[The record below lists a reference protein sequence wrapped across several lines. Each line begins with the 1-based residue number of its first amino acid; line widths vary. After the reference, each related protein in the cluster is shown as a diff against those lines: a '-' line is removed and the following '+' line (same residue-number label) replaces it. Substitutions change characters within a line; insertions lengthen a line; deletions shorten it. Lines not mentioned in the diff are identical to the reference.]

1 MAVPLAHFQQL
12 LWALNAAVGFVLA
25 ALLVLRKNDRVYPA
39 FSFYIFLT
47 LAQAALLFLIYRRWG
62 FSSTLAWPVAWT
74 SQAIVMCARALAV
87 AEVCRHLLS
96 RYAGV
101 WALAWRLLLTS
112 AVLVFLFSLL
122 AMRKGWFSVLTIAQ
136 LGLEL
141 AIAVAIVGLLLF
153 AKFYDVIPTQP
164 LRSLAIGLCLY
175 SCFSVLNNT
184 AWERFLD
191 QYDALWNLLGMLAFL
206 ASLLLWIVAL
216 RVPSLAPTR
225 EELLL
230 PGSVYPNFSP
240 QINLRLHLLNKQLSQ
255 FWNVGEPEL

>member
-25 ALLVLRKNDRVYPA
+25 ALLVVRKNYRVYPA

-62 FSSTLAWPVAWT
+62 FSSTLSWPVAWI
-74 SQAIVMCARALAV
+74 SQAIVMCTRALAV

-112 AVLVFLFSLL
+112 AVFVFLFSLL
-122 AMRKGWFSVLTIAQ
+122 AMNRGWFSVLTIAQ

-141 AIAVAIVGLLLF
+141 AIAVAIVGLLVF
-153 AKFYDVIPTQP
+153 AKFYGVTPVQP

-184 AWERFLD
+184 IWERFLD
-191 QYDALWNLLGMLAFL
+191 QYNVLWNLLGMLAFL
-206 ASLLLWIVAL
+206 ASVLLWIVAF
-216 RVPSLAPTR
+216 RVPSPAPIR
-225 EELLL
+225 EEVLL
-230 PGSVYPNFSP
+230 PDTVYPSLRP
-240 QINLRLHLLNKQLSQ
+240 QINLRLHLLNKHLSQ
-255 FWNVGEPEL
+255 FWNVGESEL